1 METVAALEHPWSL
14 WDPKQPTLKQDGT
27 PHVPAGGAG
36 ILATDTEAELRG
48 LSKSAALRRGPQRHS
63 ADGRPWRLWFLG
75 APLRTGE
82 PARLEL
88 RGPNG
93 RTEISIEQP
102 GSVARPIPQQHASD
116 AALSLDILVG
126 TQVER
131 LDNAIAKGKQRT
143 TVTGAMPG
151 LVRPAWHDL
160 DSTVLADEN
169 PDEPFMA
176 LIVRHADTMRQP
188 LRTVTSNPRRV
199 LRRQREEE
207 RVQRI
212 RELDPACLR
221 DYVRRPGITPAEKAG
236 ARQTLLG
243 VVRRET
249 YNTLE
254 NRVLK
259 DFMARSRAEARAY
272 LHANRNLNGSERHKS
287 VRRYH
292 TLLKRL
298 LSDPNLEDVDGISGV
313 PSPNYVLQHD
323 RRYSTLWVEY
333 LRLVKR
339 QEVLDEA
346 WTWQRRLWSDTA
358 SLMLLAAPAA
368 DPQLQVKR
376 STLPY
381 LRTEQDHGRW
391 LDPTL
396 MERTFITSDE
406 DPWALIVRREEEH
419 DGPTR
424 HPWHDLNPTVRM
436 EAVHLTTGQQKT
448 ALAWAIHGVTD
459 QPTDAA
465 LACES
470 ANRTIHAWNNKSN
483 SQIDAAVL
491 LVPADVTHDQPTT
504 HTAGVAT
511 AIQVPLAG
519 RGIAMGME
527 SIMSW
532 ARATL
537 LRDTP

>member
-1 METVAALEHPWSL
+1 MKTVAALAHPWSL
-14 WDPKQPTLKQDGT
+14 WDPEHKS
-27 PHVPAGGAG
+27 VPAAPELEVHAG
-36 ILATDTEAELRG
+36 LAGLLIADAETELR
-48 LSKSAALRRGPQRHS
+48 SVTRSVALRRGPVRL
-63 ADGRPWRLWFLG
+63 DREGNTWRIWQLG
-75 APLRTGE
+75 APLRAGE
-82 PARLEL
+82 PARLQV
-88 RGPNG
+88 RGSESV
-93 RTEISIEQP
+93 RDVALEQTAAA
-102 GSVARPIPQQHASD
+102 ARPIPQQHASD
-116 AALSLDILVG
+116 EALDLDVLVG

-131 LDNAIAKGKQRT
+131 LDNAIAKGKMRT
-143 TVTGAMPG
+143 PVTGAMPG
-151 LVRPAWHDL
+151 LVRPNWHDL
-160 DSTVLADEN
+160 ESTVLAEEN
-169 PDEPFMA
+169 PTEPLMA

-221 DYVRRPGITPAEKAG
+221 DYIRRPGVTPAQKAG

-272 LHANRNLNGSERHKS
+272 LHANRNLTGSMRHRN

-298 LSDPNLEDVDGISGV
+298 LMDPNLEGVDGLTGV

-323 RRYSTLWVEY
+323 RRYSALWVEY

-358 SLMLLAAPAA
+358 SLLLMAAPSA
-368 DPQLQVKR
+368 DPNVQLKR

-381 LRTEQDHGRW
+381 LRTEQDQGRW
-391 LDPTL
+391 LTQAL
-396 MERTFITSDE
+396 LERSFVIAGDE
-406 DPWALIVRREEEH
+406 PWALVLRRMEPSSTEQHEP
-419 DGPTR
+419 G
-424 HPWHDLNPTVRM
+424 HDLNPDVLIEALHLPSGRTRM
-436 EAVHLTTGQQKT
+436 
-448 ALAWAIHGVTD
+448 ALAWTVNGVSEEPVDPDIVCRSANRALQAWNAQNTS
-459 QPTDAA
+459 TVDAA
-465 LACES
+465 LLLMPTVVAQETPTEHHVG
-470 ANRTIHAWNNKSN
+470 RT
-483 SQIDAAVL
+483 
-491 LVPADVTHDQPTT
+491 TT
-504 HTAGVAT
+504 IG
-511 AIQVPLAG
+511 VPLAG
-519 RGIAMGME
+519 RGVAMAME
-527 SIMSW
+527 AVMVW
-532 ARATL
+532 VRRTL
-537 LRDTP
+537 IEGQA